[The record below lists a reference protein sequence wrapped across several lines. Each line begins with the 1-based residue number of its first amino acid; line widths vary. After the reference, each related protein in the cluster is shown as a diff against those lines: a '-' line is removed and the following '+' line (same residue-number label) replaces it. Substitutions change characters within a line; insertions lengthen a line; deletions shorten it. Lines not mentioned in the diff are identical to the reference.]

1 LRGVN
6 LLGAKLNYADLRDAK
21 LGPLM
26 ISDDRLLP
34 ARLDGVTAR
43 YADFRGADLRRV
55 SLVGAALAYANLI
68 DANLRDADTEDADL
82 TGTKLPATFVA
93 SAVAAG

>member
-1 LRGVN
+1 MSVVKRRSFV
-6 LLGAKLNYADLRDAK
+6 K

-43 YADFRGADLRRV
+43 YADFRGADLRRA
-55 SLVGAALAYANLI
+55 SLAGAALAYANLI
-68 DANLRDADTEDADL
+68 DANLRDTDTEQADL
-82 TGTKLPATFVA
+82 SGATLPAMFVE
-93 SAVAAG
+93 SALAAG